1 MADWK
6 YSVHMCCPTHNTSYA
21 KSEGTVKSVESAGI
35 VESTALLVAES
46 AGIVESTALLVVE
59 SAGIVE
65 PTALLVVESAGIVEP
80 TALLVGNSSSQMY
93 RSESV

>member
-1 MADWK
+1 MRRPCVVQH
-6 YSVHMCCPTHNTSYA
+6 STSYA
-21 KSEGTVKSVESAGI
+21 KFEGIVKSMESAGI
-35 VESTALLVAES
+35 VEP
-46 AGIVESTALLVVE
+46 TALLVVE

-93 RSESV
+93 RSAFV